1 MKAYE
6 EVLEFIAAGP
16 SSNALADFQASP
28 QSKERVFALI
38 RKEKNEGL
46 TPEEKAE
53 LDDCMQI
60 EHLMNLVKARASR
73 RAANE

>member
-6 EVLEFIAAGP
+6 EVVEFIAAGP
-16 SSNALADFQASP
+16 SSSALADFQAYP
-28 QSKERVFALI
+28 RAKERVAALI

-60 EHLMNLVKARASR
+60 EHLMNLVKARAR
-73 RAANE
+73 RHFGQ